1 MAGRRNW
8 LPRCGALTRRGTYC
22 LMKPVLNE
30 DGRIRNGRCRLHAG
44 CSTGPRTLEGKARC
58 TAGRQRLYDERR
70 AAGLPCV
77 QRKPKP
83 APQPQLACYGLRRPQ
98 QRGELPPSVAFNKNG
113 PIGCRLRTTD
123 RKKMFRHTVADR

>member
-58 TAGRQRLYDERR
+58 TAGRQKLYNERR
-70 AAGLPCV
+70 AAGLPCIV
-77 QRKPKP
+77 RKPKP
-83 APQPQLACYGLRRPQ
+83 APV
-98 QRGELPPSVAFNKNG
+98 PSVAIAATPTGAERRASAIRSIQQKWPDWEPPPDN
-113 PIGCRLRTTD
+113 
-123 RKKMFRHTVADR
+123 